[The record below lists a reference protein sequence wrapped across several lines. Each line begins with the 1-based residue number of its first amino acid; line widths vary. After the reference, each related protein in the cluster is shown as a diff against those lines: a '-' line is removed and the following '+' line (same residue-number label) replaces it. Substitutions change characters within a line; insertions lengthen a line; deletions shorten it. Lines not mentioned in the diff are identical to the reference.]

1 MTESHKNFV
10 RFNIFLKTSEFNCL
24 LNNFAEIFVAV
35 FLFADVLNTLPADN
49 ICTVNSVFVRIS
61 RPHKAVCRHKNTTG
75 DIVKLLL
82 LILPCTAEI
91 ADKMRIFF

>member
-35 FLFADVLNTLPADN
+35 FLFADVLSVLRGAVRQANRLLADDRALLCPYPMLDKGSEQN
-49 ICTVNSVFVRIS
+49 A
-61 RPHKAVCRHKNTTG
+61 HDQKDVC
-75 DIVKLLL
+75 
-82 LILPCTAEI
+82 
-91 ADKMRIFF
+91 